1 MRDKN
6 GNSAGGRLDEEYT
19 QSIDLTS
26 LFTKDLTTTG
36 SFDVSSGIWQTTFGK
51 VLQALPIPV
60 LLIDTSYRT
69 IMANQAWAR
78 IDKRYGETVYC
89 PFSELFPTDSL
100 AKKAQA
106 ILEEVFER
114 RKSRMAQA
122 SLEIGNRKI
131 WTRMTFR
138 SIRIGSERFVLVLIE
153 DLTVDKQL
161 LEANK
166 RHSEELEKTVRER
179 TAQLKA
185 MNEQLQKE
193 IVDRK
198 KAEDLWL
205 QSERLKLIGELA
217 SGTAHNFNN
226 TLQIVLSG
234 AQVALLN
241 IKSGNHAKAEE
252 ALGQVIQ
259 SAGFGA
265 ETVRRLQSFTSI
277 RDDQRTVTHEV
288 FDVCEVVRP
297 AVELTKAWWKTLP
310 EKQGISVDLQLLL
323 RDRCPISGKRDEIFE
338 VVVNLIKNA
347 AEALPHGGLIEVKC
361 WSGENEVILKVLDT
375 GKGIPREMLSRL
387 FIPFSTTKVTAGA
400 GLGLATAEAMVRN
413 HGGDISVETVE
424 GKGSIF
430 TVTLPKAAE
439 LPKEPATAS
448 TQIEERPLKIL
459 VIDDVE
465 EVVNLLADG
474 LSLFNHAVHKA
485 LSGQEGLEIFM
496 REAIDVV
503 ICDLGMPQMT
513 GWDVSRQVMNL
524 CRDRGVPKTPFVLLT
539 GWGDQIRET
548 EKMRSAGVDRVITK
562 PIDVSQAMD
571 VIYALVTNAEILSHS
586 ACPDDALKLYPEMFA
601 DKSDHHKIVPK

>member
-1 MRDKN
+1 MGNKRV
-6 GNSAGGRLDEEYT
+6 NSAGGPLSEDYT
-19 QSIDLTS
+19 QTIDLTT
-26 LFTKDLTTTG
+26 LFTQDLTTTG
-36 SFDVSSGIWQTTFGK
+36 SFDVSSGIWRTTFGR

-60 LLIDTSYRT
+60 LLIDTSCQI

-78 IDKRYGETVYC
+78 IDENYGERVYC

-100 AKKAQA
+100 VKKAQA
-106 ILEEVFER
+106 LLEEVFEQ
-114 RKSRMAQA
+114 RKSRVAQA
-122 SLEIGNRKI
+122 NLEIRNRKI

-153 DLTVDKQL
+153 DLTADKQL
-161 LEANK
+161 LDANK

-179 TAQLKA
+179 TAQLEA
-185 MNEQLQKE
+185 MNERLQKE

-205 QSERLKLIGELA
+205 QSERLKVIGELA

-226 TLQIVLSG
+226 TLQIVASG

-241 IKSGNHAKAEE
+241 IESGNYAKAKE
-252 ALGQVIQ
+252 ALGQIIQ

-277 RDDQRTVTHEV
+277 RDDQRTVIHEV
-288 FDVCEVVRP
+288 FDVCDVIRP

-323 RDRCPISGKRDEIFE
+323 RDKCPISGKRDEIFE

-347 AEALPHGGLIEVKC
+347 AEALPHGGLINVKC
-361 WSGENEVILKVLDT
+361 WTEDDKIILQVRDT
-375 GKGIPREMLSRL
+375 GKGISRDMLNRL

-400 GLGLATAEAMVRN
+400 GLGLATAQAIIRS

-430 TVTLPKAAE
+430 TVTLPKAEE
-439 LPKEPATAS
+439 LPKELATAS

-465 EVVNLLADG
+465 EVVNLLAEG
-474 LSLFNHAVHKA
+474 LSLFNHTVHKA

-496 REAIDVV
+496 REVIDVV
-503 ICDLGMPQMT
+503 ICDLGMPDMT
-513 GWDVSRQVMNL
+513 GWDVSNKVMKL
-524 CRDRGVPKTPFVLLT
+524 CRDKGVPKTPFALLT

-548 EKMRSAGVDRVITK
+548 EKMRSVGVDRIVTK
-562 PIDVSQAMD
+562 PVDISQTMD
-571 VIYALVTNAEILSHS
+571 VINQLIKARE
-586 ACPDDALKLYPEMFA
+586 
-601 DKSDHHKIVPK
+601 KSV

>member
-1 MRDKN
+1 MEEKQR
-6 GNSAGGRLDEEYT
+6 NSTGSLLRENYT
-19 QSIDLTS
+19 QTIDLTS

-36 SFDVSSGIWQTTFGK
+36 SFDVSNGIWKTTFGK

-60 LLIDTSYRT
+60 LLVDTSYRN

-78 IDKRYGETVYC
+78 IDKNYGETVYC
-89 PFSELFPTDSL
+89 PISELFPTDSL
-100 AKKAQA
+100 AKKAKA
-106 ILEEVFER
+106 ILEEVFEQ
-114 RKSRMAQA
+114 RKSRVAQA
-122 SLEIGNRKI
+122 TLEIGNRKI

-153 DLTVDKQL
+153 DLTVDRQL

-185 MNEQLQKE
+185 MNERLQKE

-205 QSERLKLIGELA
+205 QSERLKVIGELA

-241 IKSGNHAKAEE
+241 IEAGNYAKAKESLE
-252 ALGQVIQ
+252 QIVQ

-265 ETVRRLQSFTSI
+265 ETVRRLQSFTSF
-277 RDDQRTVTHEV
+277 RDDQRTATHEV
-288 FDVCEVVRP
+288 FDVCDVIRP

-310 EKQGISVDLQLLL
+310 EKQGIRVDLQLLL
-323 RDRCPISGKRDEIFE
+323 RDKCPISGKRDEIFE

-347 AEALPHGGLIEVKC
+347 AEALPHGGLIEIKC
-361 WSGENEVILKVLDT
+361 WTGEDEVILKVLDT
-375 GKGIPREMLSRL
+375 GKGISREMLSRL

-400 GLGLATAEAMVRN
+400 GLGLATSQAIIRS

-424 GKGSIF
+424 GRGSIF
-430 TVTLPKAAE
+430 TVTLPKAEE
-439 LPKEPATAS
+439 LPMELATAC

-465 EVVNLLADG
+465 EVVNLLAEG

-496 REAIDVV
+496 REVIDVV
-503 ICDLGMPQMT
+503 ICDLGMPNMT
-513 GWDVSRQVMNL
+513 GWDVSNKVMKL
-524 CRDRGVPKTPFVLLT
+524 CSDKGVPKTPFVLLT
-539 GWGDQIRET
+539 GWGDQIREI
-548 EKMRSAGVDRVITK
+548 EKMRSAGVDRILTK
-562 PIDVSQAMD
+562 PINISQAGD
-571 VIYALVTNAEILSHS
+571 VIQKLVKARESNG
-586 ACPDDALKLYPEMFA
+586 
-601 DKSDHHKIVPK
+601 